1 MEPVDQR
8 PNSNETPAGSFGLGA
23 ALAVAYDLIEDPS
36 FPCVY
41 SEAGGSAATGYN
53 AVQSPFT
60 TVLTP
65 PNQTGGFL
73 LTNASSDRLKTAG
86 YYSLP
91 VAAVSQSQQ
100 PIQQQP
106 NRYPL
111 PAWNTA
117 ATATTTSTLQPF
129 WVSDRTTG
137 MSSVYSAAG
146 PPMTAYLNPIPTTPG
161 LQTSSEAPPCST
173 SASTLSPSVSV
184 PSSAS
189 LYYSTDISTQHSY
202 LGNGP
207 ASESTLS
214 TDSLISNRSDS
225 YNSDGYTLKPI
236 PCPAAAVVPSA
247 ATGSVPSSSPVPR
260 KSNHPDAHKH
270 SNGPSSSS
278 TTSDDGLYELS
289 EEDVKE
295 IDDMLTRNPEVT
307 SSRHWKYYVET
318 NEWTRA
324 TCALMACLFTR
335 DQMANSTVLG
345 RGGSQRERLPTNLV
359 AYVVTKMRRRFNK
372 SAAAVRARMAQ
383 KCKDERRFGRV
394 LPPGCIN
401 QPSAVTSGRY
411 SSRSPGVSSSRRR
424 NAVGSAR
431 SQRGTGDLRASPRRN
446 QRPPQTP
453 PSATVSKVT
462 GCSGSNSSNSNSSS
476 GNGYFSSCGY
486 GLYPP
491 TSGGVAMPPSA
502 PGLHVSSPHP
512 VHMVSSPPALGVHD
526 PPVILA
532 SATEMAG

>member
-295 IDDMLTRNPEVT
+295 IDDMFQFGTNFGVHVKTRMPKLQPLVCIERPPSEAVSRLLRVWAHWLTGR
-307 SSRHWKYYVET
+307 R
-318 NEWTRA
+318 TR
-324 TCALMACLFTR
+324 
-335 DQMANSTVLG
+335 
-345 RGGSQRERLPTNLV
+345 
-359 AYVVTKMRRRFNK
+359 
-372 SAAAVRARMAQ
+372 
-383 KCKDERRFGRV
+383 
-394 LPPGCIN
+394 
-401 QPSAVTSGRY
+401 
-411 SSRSPGVSSSRRR
+411 
-424 NAVGSAR
+424 
-431 SQRGTGDLRASPRRN
+431 LRAPQHDLAPIMHTPGFTNSGDMKEPSPSDSQSTGQPLDTQHILWANGVVWCKR
-446 QRPPQTP
+446 QTGSL
-453 PSATVSKVT
+453 PSH
-462 GCSGSNSSNSNSSS
+462 G
-476 GNGYFSSCGY
+476 F
-486 GLYPP
+486 
-491 TSGGVAMPPSA
+491 
-502 PGLHVSSPHP
+502 
-512 VHMVSSPPALGVHD
+512 
-526 PPVILA
+526 
-532 SATEMAG
+532 